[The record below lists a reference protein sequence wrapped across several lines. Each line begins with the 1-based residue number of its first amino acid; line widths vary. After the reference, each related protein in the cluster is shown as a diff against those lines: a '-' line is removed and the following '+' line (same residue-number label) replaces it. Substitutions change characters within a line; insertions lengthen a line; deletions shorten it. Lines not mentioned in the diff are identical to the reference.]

1 MTIVRRTL
9 KVIDRISET
18 SGQFAKWFALVLV
31 LAGAYDAIARH
42 FFNAPTIWAYD
53 TLCMSGGVIYL
64 LGASYNYLYDA
75 HTRVDIIYG
84 ALSKRK
90 QAMIDVVCSLIF
102 FFPLMIIMM
111 KVGIVW
117 AVKAWRI
124 NEVMFTSFWYP
135 PAGPYRTVFAV
146 GIFFLI
152 LQGLARFV
160 RDIYMVVR
168 GESID

>member
-1 MTIVRRTL
+1 MTTIRKVL
-9 KVIDRISET
+9 KIIDAISEG
-18 SGQFAKWFALVLV
+18 SGQFAKWFALLLV

-64 LGASYNYLYDA
+64 LGASYNYLHDA
-75 HTRVDIIYG
+75 HTRVDVIYG
-84 ALSKRK
+84 SLSKRK
-90 QAMIDVVCSLIF
+90 QAVIDLVCSIF
-102 FFPLMIIMM
+102 FLFPLMVVMLI
-111 KVGIVW
+111 VGIQW
-117 AVKAWRI
+117 AAKAWRI
-124 NEVMFTSFWYP
+124 HEVMFTSFWYP

-152 LQGLARFV
+152 LQGLAKFV

-168 GESID
+168 RESID